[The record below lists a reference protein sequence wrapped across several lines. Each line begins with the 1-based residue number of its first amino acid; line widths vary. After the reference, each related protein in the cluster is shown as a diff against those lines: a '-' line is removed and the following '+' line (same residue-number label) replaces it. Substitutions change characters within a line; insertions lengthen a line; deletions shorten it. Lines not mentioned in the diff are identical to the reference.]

1 VLRRDTSLSN
11 KLRIATV
18 ALAGIF
24 SLVAVLSP
32 GGYMN
37 SVVAQSAGFIE
48 TFDSA
53 PATPADYTNPH
64 NWDFMVFG
72 VNERQ
77 PNLAQHGPN
86 CEAPGFPYTSTNSHR
101 VANAGN
107 AVFICNNHLM
117 TSPGITGYGAVYM
130 TPPAVADFSAGPAT
144 ISWDQS
150 TLRTSSRDW
159 VYITLTPFME
169 HHEMPYL
176 NVDQHI
182 PAHNIRI
189 LLGGANTFILSE
201 QVNGQDVR
209 IPQQDDYHTW
219 QDVFHAQTPPLE
231 ESPTRRD
238 TFQVTLDQ
246 NRISFCM
253 PHYQGFNGDP
263 TFCWARNVQLPQALS
278 PSVWS
283 NQASVQ
289 ITHVVYNAEKAC
301 EDGALAN
308 GFDNNT
314 VLDQFSIV
322 HNAYG
327 DANCPPNTWHWDNVS
342 INPAVGYSV
351 IQSSPQD
358 FHTNTGSPT
367 TVQFA
372 QPAPAGA
379 YLSFVSWGD
388 TPQLAVSFNNG
399 ANWNAPRFQASTS
412 LAHPEVGENV
422 FMPIPAGQRSIV
434 VRGANGY
441 WGTFEAQAFK
451 IVSPP
456 SGSPSVAP
464 PSAPT
469 STPTSTP
476 VTPPTATAVPTA
488 APAAPTPTNIP
499 PSGTTNCPCSLFAAN
514 AAPASTSGND
524 TNSLEIGVKFRA
536 DTSGQVT
543 GARFYKLPNN
553 TGTHTGS
560 LWTSTGTLLAT
571 ATFTGESASG
581 WQQVNFSSPVAISAN
596 TSYVVSYHTQGHY
609 AADQN
614 YFANNTVDRGP
625 LHVPTD
631 GQDGD
636 VGLYS
641 YSPNTTMPTNSWNSS
656 NYWVDV
662 VYSSGSTATPPTA
675 TPITP
680 PAATPVPTAAPPTNV
695 PAATGL
701 TMFAANAAPASSNG
715 GDTNSVEVG
724 VKFRADTSGRVTGV
738 RFYKLANNTGPHSGS
753 LWTST
758 GTRLAT
764 ATFSGESASGWQQV
778 NFSTPVAI
786 SANTTY
792 IVSYHTNGHYAA
804 DQNFFNG
811 KGADLG
817 PLHALANGVSGSNGV
832 YTYGPRTVFP
842 TNSYQSSNYWVD
854 VVYSSGP

>member
-1 VLRRDTSLSN
+1 
-11 KLRIATV
+11 
-18 ALAGIF
+18 
-24 SLVAVLSP
+24 
-32 GGYMN
+32 
-37 SVVAQSAGFIE
+37 
-48 TFDSA
+48 
-53 PATPADYTNPH
+53 
-64 NWDFMVFG
+64 
-72 VNERQ
+72 
-77 PNLAQHGPN
+77 
-86 CEAPGFPYTSTNSHR
+86 
-101 VANAGN
+101 
-107 AVFICNNHLM
+107 
-117 TSPGITGYGAVYM
+117 
-130 TPPAVADFSAGPAT
+130 
-144 ISWDQS
+144 
-150 TLRTSSRDW
+150 
-159 VYITLTPFME
+159 
-169 HHEMPYL
+169 
-176 NVDQHI
+176 
-182 PAHNIRI
+182 
-189 LLGGANTFILSE
+189 
-201 QVNGQDVR
+201 
-209 IPQQDDYHTW
+209 
-219 QDVFHAQTPPLE
+219 
-231 ESPTRRD
+231 
-238 TFQVTLDQ
+238 
-246 NRISFCM
+246 
-253 PHYQGFNGDP
+253 
-263 TFCWARNVQLPQALS
+263 
-278 PSVWS
+278 
-283 NQASVQ
+283 
-289 ITHVVYNAEKAC
+289 
-301 EDGALAN
+301 
-308 GFDNNT
+308 
-314 VLDQFSIV
+314 
-322 HNAYG
+322 
-327 DANCPPNTWHWDNVS
+327 
-342 INPAVGYSV
+342 
-351 IQSSPQD
+351 
-358 FHTNTGSPT
+358 
-367 TVQFA
+367 
-372 QPAPAGA
+372 
-379 YLSFVSWGD
+379 
-388 TPQLAVSFNNG
+388 
-399 ANWNAPRFQASTS
+399 
-412 LAHPEVGENV
+412 
-422 FMPIPAGQRSIV
+422 
-434 VRGANGY
+434 
-441 WGTFEAQAFK
+441 
-451 IVSPP
+451 
-456 SGSPSVAP
+456 
-464 PSAPT
+464 
-469 STPTSTP
+469 
-476 VTPPTATAVPTA
+476 VPTA

-662 VYSSGSTATPPTA
+662 VYSSGSTPTPPTA